1 MYFLN
6 EKGELL
12 QGEPLT
18 NQEKATYDDLVAL
31 CHEKVC
37 GGYHSI
43 YDRKCEK
50 LAVYFVKHFNFE
62 PKGELSIVGLTAEAA
77 KENVSV
83 EVPAPVQPAP
93 AEPKDEEIPL

>member
-18 NQEKATYDDLVAL
+18 DQEKAAYDDLVAL

-37 GGYHSI
+37 GGYHSV

-50 LAVYFVKHFNFE
+50 LAVYFVKHFNIE
-62 PKGELSIVGLTAEAA
+62 PKGELSIAGLAEEAA
-77 KENVSV
+77 KENAPIP
-83 EVPAPVQPAP
+83 VPAPVEPAP
-93 AEPKDEEIPL
+93 AEAEDEEIPL